1 MTLIG
6 KILTVMIFI
15 MSLVFMTLAMA
26 TFATHRNWRE
36 VADSTDPAKPG
47 LKQRFEK
54 LSQEI
59 KTKVAEVE
67 RAKLE
72 LAAEQAARRA
82 ELATLQ
88 GKLAFTQVQLQR
100 DREEYDNKL
109 KDYNSKQER
118 AKDLA
123 DSLKAATDRIGL
135 LEDSLRKEQ
144 VEREQQ
150 FLLAVKYNELLNQTL
165 SALENIKERRADLEE
180 KYALLQAK
188 AAAAGIDIN
197 SFVPDRAPAIDAK
210 VLKVNTTGN
219 LVEISIGS
227 DDGIKKGHMMHV
239 YRGNSYLG
247 TITIRDLEFDR
258 AVGEVDKKLQRGQI
272 RAGDNVTTKLS

>member
-36 VADSTDPAKPG
+36 VADSTDAAKPG
-47 LKQRFEK
+47 LKQRIEK
-54 LSQEI
+54 LSLEI
-59 KTKVAEVE
+59 KAKVDELN

-109 KDYNSKQER
+109 KDYNTKQER

-123 DSLKAATDRIGL
+123 DSLKAATDRIAL
-135 LEDSLRKEQ
+135 IEESLRKEQ
-144 VEREQQ
+144 LEREQQ

-180 KYALLQAK
+180 KYALLQSK
-188 AAAAGIDIN
+188 ASAAGIDIN
-197 SFVPDRAPAIDAK
+197 SFVPDRAPAIDAR

-247 TITIRDLEFDR
+247 TITIRDIEFDR

-272 RAGDNVTTKLS
+272 REGDNVTTKLS